1 MPPLK
6 RAYISNSLMKIMPI
20 IKVLPDLPEES
31 NDTPKL
37 FTNIDSE
44 DYEFTWVGDTHY
56 IYDAEGKIIDTRI
69 DKTNY
74 VIKAGETK
82 TFPKY
87 LVNYAA
93 THLTNKILKREAFA
107 KITDEK
113 ARSMGIVNWK
123 NEEKAKELSAKMVV
137 ANFPQTEEIKE
148 VQNEPVQ
155 IEDAQSS
162 ATIQKPAQEPVKCDI
177 CGKMVKSKFGLMA
190 HKRLA
195 HR

>member
-1 MPPLK
+1 
-6 RAYISNSLMKIMPI
+6 MPI

-37 FTNIDSE
+37 FTNIDNE
-44 DYEFTWVGDTHY
+44 DYEFTWRGDTY
-56 IYDAEGKIIDTRI
+56 TITKPDGTVDIRI
-69 DKTNY
+69 DEVKY

-113 ARSMGIVNWK
+113 ARSMGKVNWK
-123 NEEKAKELSAKMVV
+123 NEEKAKELSAKMVEK
-137 ANFPQTEEIKE
+137 NFPKTGEKE
-148 VQNEPVQ
+148 VPNEPAQ
-155 IEDAQSS
+155 IEDTQSL
-162 ATIQKPAQEPVKCDI
+162 ATKQKPASEPVKCDI